1 MEQNASDIMMY
12 AYLSK
17 DDDNW
22 NVTVQF
28 YNMSTEVM
36 SHDERIY
43 KKTYEISNIES
54 IKQYDLHV
62 GQAIYGD
69 IVDDMFKISGV
80 KVDSKNYQV

>member
-1 MEQNASDIMMY
+1 MQQSASDIMMY

-43 KKTYEISNIES
+43 RKTYEISNIES

>member
-1 MEQNASDIMMY
+1 MEQSASDIMMY

-43 KKTYEISNIES
+43 RKTYEISNIES